1 MQGHAVVFTASN
13 EVAYQ
18 EMELPSPGPRDV
30 VVDVTYS
37 WISPGTEGS
46 FLRGD
51 RIDGETSPRP
61 GDPLPFP
68 HVPGYQ
74 KEGKVIATGSEVTDI
89 SPGEMVFAAMSLV
102 TGCYWAMGGHVSPA
116 ITPRDN
122 VWKLPAG
129 LDPLAASGLV
139 LTQVGYNCGMRAPIV
154 PGDAVVVLGDG
165 LVGQWAA
172 QTLAWRGARVIM
184 LGHRSERLARLKSAQ
199 SVTVNTHQAEP
210 LAAVRQLV
218 PEGVWAIVD
227 TVGDVPTIELLL
239 PTLRH
244 DSHIV
249 SAGFNGERGR
259 IDIQKLRMHETSLHC
274 PSGWSK
280 LRMDHTL
287 TLLAQGKLE
296 TLPLITHYFPASQ
309 AKQAW
314 DAIRDPKQNT
324 LGVILE
330 WKQ

>member
-1 MQGHAVVFTASN
+1 MQGHAVVFTAPNQVS
-13 EVAYQ
+13 YQ
-18 EMELPSPGPRDV
+18 EMELPAPGAGDV

-46 FLRGD
+46 FLRGE
-51 RIDGETSPRP
+51 RINGETPPRP
-61 GDPLPFP
+61 GDTLPFP
-68 HVPGYQ
+68 QVYGYQ
-74 KEGKVIATGSEVTDI
+74 KVGSVTSVGSEVTDVI
-89 SPGEMVFAAMSLV
+89 PGEMVFAAMSRV
-102 TGCYWAMGGHVSPA
+102 TDCVWPMGGHVSPA
-116 ITPRDN
+116 ITPRN
-122 VWKLPAG
+122 NIWKLPAG

-139 LTQVGYNCGMRAPIV
+139 LTQVGYNCGMRAPIL
-154 PGDAVVVLGDG
+154 PGDAAVVLGDG

-184 LGHRSERLARLKSAQ
+184 LGHRPERLARLNLVQSAI
-199 SVTVNTHQAEP
+199 VNTREVQP
-210 LAAVRQLV
+210 LTAVQRLA
-218 PEGVWAIVD
+218 PEGVWTIVD

-259 IDIQKLRMHETSLHC
+259 IDIQQLRMHETSLHC

-280 LRMDHTL
+280 LRMDQTL

-309 AKQAW
+309 ARQAW
-314 DAIRDPKQNT
+314 DAIRNPKQNT

-330 WKQ
+330 WK

>member
-1 MQGHAVVFTASN
+1 MLGHAVVFPAPN
-13 EVAYQ
+13 EVVYQ

-30 VVDVTYS
+30 VVDVTHS

-51 RIDGETSPRP
+51 RINGETSPRP
-61 GDPLPFP
+61 GDKLPFP
-68 HVPGYQ
+68 QVYGYQ
-74 KEGKVIATGSEVTDI
+74 KVGQVVSVGPEVTDI
-89 SPGEMVFAAMSLV
+89 TPGEMVFAAMSRV
-102 TGCYWAMGGHVSPA
+102 TGCVWGMGGHVSPA

-122 VWKLPAG
+122 IWKLPAA

-139 LTQVGYNCGMRAPIV
+139 LTQVGYNCGMRAPIL
-154 PGDAVVVLGDG
+154 PGDVAVVLGDG

-184 LGHRSERLARLKSAQ
+184 LGHRPERLARLKLAQ
-199 SVTVNTHQAEP
+199 SVTLNTRQVEP
-210 LAAVRQLV
+210 LAATRQLA

-244 DSHIV
+244 DSHVV

-259 IDIQKLRMHETSLHC
+259 IDIQQLRMHETSLHC

-280 LRMDHTL
+280 LRMDQTL

-296 TLPLITHYFPASQ
+296 TLPLITHYFPVSQ

-314 DAIRDPKQNT
+314 DAIRDPQQNT
-324 LGVILE
+324 LGVILT
-330 WKQ
+330 WK